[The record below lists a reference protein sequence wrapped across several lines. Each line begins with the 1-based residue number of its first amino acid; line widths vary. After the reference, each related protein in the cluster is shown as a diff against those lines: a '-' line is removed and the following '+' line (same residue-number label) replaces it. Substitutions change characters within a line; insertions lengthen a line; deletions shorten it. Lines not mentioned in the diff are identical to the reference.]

1 MQPAQTK
8 KFSLRENVRLRLLK
22 DMLSGLKQSFSN
34 VPNFIMVVD
43 SMTTRII
50 SSCAKMIE
58 LLEEGVVA
66 IERLDLV
73 RKPFPN
79 MHAIYFIS
87 PTDDSVDR
95 VIKDF
100 DNGKSPQY
108 GNIHLFFTNKC
119 DNALVEK
126 LTKKKTLIDRV
137 LTFKEINLDFLCP
150 EENIFHFDMPE
161 ALPVVFSKQGSPQ
174 EKDLEEKIAYKL
186 ASVIPTLFDYEKFQI
201 IYNKNTGNGVSE
213 RVARILEERIQRFLE
228 LRKTDDDDEP
238 PAPVKVVILDRSFD
252 PLTPLLHDYYYMSLV
267 YDLLE
272 VKNDIVEYTTED
284 NQGKAMTKKAVLN
297 ESDDLWMKYKYKH
310 IAESMNKIS
319 EEFSQFVQNNKT
331 AAIQRGDTGD
341 LDLKTMGE
349 IVKKMPMYKEL
360 MGKYTL
366 HMTLIEECLKAF
378 NKKELK
384 ELGEIEQCLATGI
397 DNTGQSVKNP
407 KLISMIAQRMAYGK
421 LESGDKLR
429 LMMIAS
435 VALDL
440 NEKDRKSLIQ
450 SLPDNDKA
458 TLNKLFWLG
467 IDPAKVSSSK
477 GKTSDK
483 SSQISTS
490 AKNKLKNISFD
501 LCRYTPPLENIANS
515 VAANKIDKDQFGTIN
530 IPKNYDGSIG
540 QRSKITAGSTS
551 IRKGANKA
559 TNWNDNM
566 DERNQPKFIFFIIG
580 GMSHAE
586 IRILNE
592 FESSNA
598 YLTVIRGATSII
610 RPQDFIDGIGEMI
623 SQSEYDELKQ
633 KI

>member
-1 MQPAQTK
+1 MQSAQPK

-22 DMLSGLKQSFSN
+22 DMLSGLKQSFPN
-34 VPNFIMVVD
+34 VPNFLMVVD
-43 SMTTRII
+43 STTTRII

-79 MHAIYFIS
+79 MHAIYFIT
-87 PTDDSVDR
+87 PTDDSIDR
-95 VIKDF
+95 IMKDYE
-100 DNGKSPQY
+100 NPKAPQY
-108 GNIHLFFTNKC
+108 GSIHLFFTNRC
-119 DNALVEK
+119 DNHLIEK
-126 LTKKKTLIDRV
+126 LSKKKNLIEKV

-150 EENIFHFDMPE
+150 EENIFHFDMPD

-174 EKDLEEKIAYKL
+174 EKELEEKIAYKL
-186 ASVIPTLFDYEKFQI
+186 ATVIPTLFDYEKFQI
-201 IYNKNTGNGVSE
+201 IYNKNAHNSVAE
-213 RVARILEERIQRFLE
+213 RVARILEDRIHRFLE
-228 LRKTDDDDEP
+228 LRKTEDDDEP

-267 YDLLE
+267 YDLLDVE
-272 VKNDIVEYTTED
+272 NDIVKYDSED
-284 NQGKAMTKKAVLN
+284 NTGKPIAKKAVLS

-310 IAESMNKIS
+310 IAEAMTKIS

-331 AAIQRGDTGD
+331 ASVQRGDTSD

-366 HMTLIEECLKAF
+366 HMSLIEGCLKAF
-378 NKKELK
+378 NAKDLK

-421 LESGDKLR
+421 LESAEKLR

-458 TLNKLFWLG
+458 TLGKLFWLG
-467 IDPAKVSSSK
+467 IDPNKVSSTK
-477 GKTSDK
+477 GKASDK
-483 SSQISTS
+483 SSQISAN

-501 LCRYTPPLENIANS
+501 LCRYTPVLENIANN

-540 QRSKITAGSTS
+540 QRSKITAGSAS
-551 IRKGANKA
+551 LRKGATKN
-559 TNWNDNM
+559 TNWNENM

-580 GMSHAE
+580 GMTYAE
-586 IRILNE
+586 IRILHE
-592 FESSNA
+592 FENSNA
-598 YLTVIRGATSII
+598 YLNVVKGSTAII
-610 RPQDFIDGIGEMI
+610 SPKDFIDGVGQMLT
-623 SQSEYDELKQ
+623 QSEYDELKT